1 MFGWQT
7 CNALRSRH
15 LLAQPNIK
23 VMALLITRGK
33 GAEPN
38 VLERALLNMLSLLYS
53 GLLFR

>member
-1 MFGWQT
+1 VFGWQT